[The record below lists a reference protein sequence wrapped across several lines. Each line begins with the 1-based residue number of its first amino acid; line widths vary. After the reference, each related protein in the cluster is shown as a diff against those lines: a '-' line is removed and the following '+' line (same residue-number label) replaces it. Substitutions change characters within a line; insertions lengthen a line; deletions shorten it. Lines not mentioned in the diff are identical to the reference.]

1 MTTLSFRQLQSL
13 YRQNRYEAC
22 HTSHRQLFHFEKLA
36 KLVLT
41 IKDIEICGLKSEN
54 VKMQISDFL
63 KHHHKSMYVLFLF
76 SVIHSLCNYT
86 ASGGAAEGR
95 KEGRITDSHS
105 AVGLLHGVDLLHGK
119 GGNSWVSNISKWFVY
134 GNLEKYENAN
144 NWFSQPS

>member
-1 MTTLSFRQLQSL
+1 MPHITQTFIS
-13 YRQNRYEAC
+13 
-22 HTSHRQLFHFEKLA
+22 FEKLA

-76 SVIHSLCNYT
+76 SVIHSLCNST

-95 KEGRITDSHS
+95 KGGSQIVILLSVFFMGLTYCMEKEAT
-105 AVGLLHGVDLLHGK
+105 VG
-119 GGNSWVSNISKWFVY
+119 
-134 GNLEKYENAN
+134 
-144 NWFSQPS
+144 